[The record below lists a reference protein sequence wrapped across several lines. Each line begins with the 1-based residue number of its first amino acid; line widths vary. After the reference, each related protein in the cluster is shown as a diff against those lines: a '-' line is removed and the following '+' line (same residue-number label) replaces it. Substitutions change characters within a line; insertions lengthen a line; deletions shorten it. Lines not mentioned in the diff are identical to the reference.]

1 MQHTGA
7 VKQDRNHIVSAGYI
21 RNWAVDEVVE
31 CELVTDGRRR
41 SLAPSH
47 VGVRKKFYAGSPGPD
62 GTRRAAPAERARHA
76 VETEALPLLR
86 ELPIRWPLRD
96 SGERAWIALW
106 LAMILCTSP
115 RRRQQLPDMVAR
127 FYAYLDREAPEFA
140 QLTADQ
146 RHELCEAD
154 FELDSMF
161 EDVSTAASL
170 LGQMHWTLL
179 QFTSPSLVSSD
190 HPISTT
196 LWTRD
201 KTRSS
206 SEPPALLLAS
216 LEVRVPIGPTAA
228 LLLTWVDADDRAD
241 AVPAS
246 QTLLAAFNRG
256 AWCQA
261 ERHRFWRPGTTPSD
275 IDDRRPVPPISAELF
290 DGYEPKSSARLD
302 AAFAWLSNACLV
314 T

>member
-1 MQHTGA
+1 
-7 VKQDRNHIVSAGYI
+7 
-21 RNWAVDEVVE
+21 
-31 CELVTDGRRR
+31 
-41 SLAPSH
+41 
-47 VGVRKKFYAGSPGPD
+47 
-62 GTRRAAPAERARHA
+62 
-76 VETEALPLLR
+76 
-86 ELPIRWPLRD
+86 
-96 SGERAWIALW
+96 
-106 LAMILCTSP
+106 
-115 RRRQQLPDMVAR
+115 LPDTVAR

-146 RHELCEAD
+146 RHELSEAD

-216 LEVRVPIGPTAA
+216 LEVRVPIGPTTA

-241 AVPAS
+241 AVRAS

-261 ERHRFWRPGTTPSD
+261 ERHRFWRPGTTPRD

-302 AAFAWLSNACLV
+302 AAFAWAHQRMLGHLNGVEDRAVVTAWIEESNGGLRVAHVRHSHDHARVFSAFAL
-314 T
+314 